1 MGRTKKKS
9 GGERMTLREEL
20 ITLLS
25 GEELQNKMCRAL
37 IEAAIDGKPKAWE
50 TVRDT
55 IGEKPGSEDPRM
67 VRKDVPLAELDMS
80 SLTDE
85 QLREI
90 LAQRE

>member
-1 MGRTKKKS
+1 MGKRSEKQ
-9 GGERMTLREEL
+9 GGERKTLREEL

-25 GEELQNKMCRAL
+25 AEELQSRMCRAL

-55 IGEKPGSEDPRM
+55 IGEKPGSEGALTQM
-67 VRKDVPLAELDMS
+67 KGIPLTEPDLS
-80 SLTDE
+80 RLTDE
-85 QLREI
+85 QLRSI